1 MTELLGM
8 FMHCLCILAASNEQK
23 RFEYCFVSS
32 MYNGG
37 VSVSD
42 FGRKSTCVRVHES
55 ILFLASAQVLNVWW
69 SCNLFIFSASF
80 FFFFFFCPFSFCF
93 LSEEFILAISWTRN
107 LYGSEWAFW
116 NPLLE
121 IGQTGNHRIWNLL
134 NKPKFWFS
142 EWAEMKFLIW
152 NLVW

>member
-1 MTELLGM
+1 MCVFVILTLGVKFKFGTLGSVPECACQQPVKEIVPYEVRLWNTLTELLGM

-55 ILFLASAQVLNVWW
+55 ILFLASAQVLNV
-69 SCNLFIFSASF
+69 
-80 FFFFFFCPFSFCF
+80 
-93 LSEEFILAISWTRN
+93 
-107 LYGSEWAFW
+107 
-116 NPLLE
+116 
-121 IGQTGNHRIWNLL
+121 
-134 NKPKFWFS
+134 
-142 EWAEMKFLIW
+142 
-152 NLVW
+152 